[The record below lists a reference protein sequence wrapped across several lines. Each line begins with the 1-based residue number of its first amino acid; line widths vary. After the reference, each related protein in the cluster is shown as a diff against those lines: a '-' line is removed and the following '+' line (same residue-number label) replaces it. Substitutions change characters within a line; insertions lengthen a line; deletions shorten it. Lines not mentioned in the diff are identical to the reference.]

1 MAFTVRA
8 PRSLKVRITLL
19 TLTIF
24 LVSVCLLVFYAVRM
38 LQEDMRRLQG
48 EQQFSSTSFMA
59 ADVNHEIE
67 HRLRVLEEVAATLDP
82 AAIGNE
88 RALQAF
94 LEQRRIFQMLFNGGT
109 RITGLDGKAMASV
122 PLSAERLSADYVDRD
137 YMVGAIKEGKAT
149 IGRPVMGKVLR
160 APVIGMAVPIRDGRG
175 KVIGALV
182 GAINLGKPN
191 FLDRI
196 VGSRYGMSGG
206 YLVIDPRH
214 QLFVT
219 ATDKGRIL
227 QPIPAQGINAMHDKY
242 MQGYEGHGVAV
253 NSRGVEELSAAKG
266 IPAAG
271 WFLVTVLPTAEA
283 FAPIQAMQQR
293 MLAATIFLTLLIGGI
308 TWWATS
314 WMLRR
319 QLSPMLSAARTLVA
333 QSDSNLAPQPLP
345 VARPDELGELI
356 GGFNR
361 LLNVLSQREEA
372 LRESE
377 ALFRAVS
384 ESAHDAIVTADSSG
398 MIVKWN
404 RGAET
409 VFGYPANEVVGQPL
423 TLLMPTRFRGSHA
436 AGMNHVNLGGE
447 SHMMGV
453 LVELYGLR
461 RDGSEFPLELSLA
474 QWHAPQGRFYTAVIR
489 DITRRKAVEEQ
500 LRKLSQVVEQSP
512 ESVIITNVNAEIEY
526 VNEAFVQASGYSREE
541 VIGQNPRILQTGRTP
556 PETYVA
562 MWHAMARGLPWKG
575 EFHNRRKDGSEYI
588 EFAIVTPLR
597 QADGAIGHYV
607 AVKEDITEKKRL
619 AMELDG
625 HRQHLEHLVAQRTSE
640 LVAARQQAE
649 AANLAKSSFLANMS
663 HEIRT
668 PMNAI
673 IGLTHLLRQAG
684 ATPEQIVRLEKID
697 GAGRHLLAIIND
709 ILDLSKI
716 DAGKLQLESIDFP
729 LSSILDTVAS
739 MFGGAVQDKGLR
751 IDVDNGKV
759 PPWLR
764 GDPTRLRQ
772 ALLNYAGN
780 AVKFTERGAIILRA
794 RLMEEDGE
802 ELLVRFE
809 VEDTGIGIAPEKM
822 ALLFHAFEQ
831 VDVSTTRKYGGTGLG
846 LAITRRLAELMGGE
860 VGADSTPGE
869 GSVFWLTARLRRGH
883 GVLPSAAA
891 TMATD
896 AEMELRRNHGAARLL
911 LAEDN
916 PVNREVALEL
926 LHGAGLTVDTAVDG
940 REALAKAQ
948 ARNYDLILMDMQM
961 PIMDGIDATRAIR
974 KLPGRA
980 TTPIL
985 AMTANAF
992 DEDRLACEEAGM
1004 NDFITKPVN
1013 PEAFYRILLLWLSAS
1028 DA

>member
-67 HRLRVLEEVAATLDP
+67 HRLRALEEVAATLDP

-423 TLLMPTRFRGSHA
+423 TLLMPTRFRA
-436 AGMNHVNLGGE
+436 IACGGDEPRE
-447 SHMMGV
+447 S
-453 LVELYGLR
+453 R
-461 RDGSEFPLELSLA
+461 WR
-474 QWHAPQGRFYTAVIR
+474 
-489 DITRRKAVEEQ
+489 
-500 LRKLSQVVEQSP
+500 
-512 ESVIITNVNAEIEY
+512 
-526 VNEAFVQASGYSREE
+526 
-541 VIGQNPRILQTGRTP
+541 
-556 PETYVA
+556 VA
-562 MWHAMARGLPWKG
+562 H
-575 EFHNRRKDGSEYI
+575 
-588 EFAIVTPLR
+588 
-597 QADGAIGHYV
+597 
-607 AVKEDITEKKRL
+607 
-619 AMELDG
+619 
-625 HRQHLEHLVAQRTSE
+625 
-640 LVAARQQAE
+640 
-649 AANLAKSSFLANMS
+649 
-663 HEIRT
+663 
-668 PMNAI
+668 
-673 IGLTHLLRQAG
+673 
-684 ATPEQIVRLEKID
+684 
-697 GAGRHLLAIIND
+697 
-709 ILDLSKI
+709 
-716 DAGKLQLESIDFP
+716 
-729 LSSILDTVAS
+729 
-739 MFGGAVQDKGLR
+739 
-751 IDVDNGKV
+751 
-759 PPWLR
+759 
-764 GDPTRLRQ
+764 
-772 ALLNYAGN
+772 
-780 AVKFTERGAIILRA
+780 
-794 RLMEEDGE
+794 
-802 ELLVRFE
+802 
-809 VEDTGIGIAPEKM
+809 
-822 ALLFHAFEQ
+822 
-831 VDVSTTRKYGGTGLG
+831 
-846 LAITRRLAELMGGE
+846 
-860 VGADSTPGE
+860 
-869 GSVFWLTARLRRGH
+869 
-883 GVLPSAAA
+883 
-891 TMATD
+891 
-896 AEMELRRNHGAARLL
+896 
-911 LAEDN
+911 
-916 PVNREVALEL
+916 
-926 LHGAGLTVDTAVDG
+926 DG
-940 REALAKAQ
+940 R
-948 ARNYDLILMDMQM
+948 
-961 PIMDGIDATRAIR
+961 
-974 KLPGRA
+974 
-980 TTPIL
+980 
-985 AMTANAF
+985 
-992 DEDRLACEEAGM
+992 AG
-1004 NDFITKPVN
+1004 
-1013 PEAFYRILLLWLSAS
+1013 
-1028 DA
+1028 